1 MKTSVYQFNGIKT
14 NVPGTDFT
22 VAETITYFLIV
33 KGVRDNSRLRDAHE
47 WRNRGRGSPTR
58 HRSSACAKVAQG
70 RSRGART
77 LGLWKHSTANWSPP
91 SRTRTHGRFEKKSKA
106 KSVVSPSFS
115 YVVRFQRWKKKWRV
129 YI

>member
-91 SRTRTHGRFEKKSKA
+91 LTHARTRSIRKEE
-106 KSVVSPSFS
+106 
-115 YVVRFQRWKKKWRV
+115 
-129 YI
+129 